1 MLWTSLWPKKYFL
14 FTSSKDGI
22 ENWRSRRPPKIRFFK
37 GTSGVFARKTS
48 YSVINAQ
55 LLAFYF
61 VQFPNQKHLLIVKF
75 RRLFNSSVTCVALII
90 KYQSWNDFTPHYD
103 LFSLGSALLLLVL
116 FVNFQFVPSTSAA
129 PIDCQKNTAVCFE
142 EIMKELTQLR
152 FEVKILTENR
162 TLVRCTFTLFLNCTG
177 YSILSLS
184 LYSVSRKR

>member
-14 FTSSKDGI
+14 FTLSKDGI

-37 GTSGVFARKTS
+37 WTSGVFARKTS

-116 FVNFQFVPSTSAA
+116 FVNFQFIPSTSAA

-162 TLVRCTFTLFLNCTG
+162 ALVRCMCTFF
-177 YSILSLS
+177 
-184 LYSVSRKR
+184 